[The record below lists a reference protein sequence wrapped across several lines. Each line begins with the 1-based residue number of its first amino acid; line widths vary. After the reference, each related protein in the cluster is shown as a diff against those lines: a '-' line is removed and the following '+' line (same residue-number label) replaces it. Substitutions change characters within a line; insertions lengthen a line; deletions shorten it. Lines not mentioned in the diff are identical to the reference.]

1 MLLESEAFLT
11 ELTRMFQKS
20 RDSGSLVITMKRWDG
35 HEKPKPRDLEKK
47 PPKNK
52 KLKKKLEK
60 LQSIAPAQTKEY
72 KCLLRAVLGS
82 RKISTVVTPQEAM
95 KFQASYS
102 ILLRGNIDGLRK
114 KEKKKAA
121 AAN

>member
-1 MLLESEAFLT
+1 MNVYR
-11 ELTRMFQKS
+11 ELSLDLMRF
-20 RDSGSLVITMKRWDG
+20 GSFPD
-35 HEKPKPRDLEKK
+35 
-47 PPKNK
+47 K

-60 LQSIAPAQTKEY
+60 LQSTTSAQTKEY

-102 ILLRGNIDGLRK
+102 ILLRGKLNLHAGV
-114 KEKKKAA
+114 
-121 AAN
+121 